1 MYSPLTCIARV
12 GTIDRATLDDHVGSL
27 IGQSG
32 RATGA
37 VRRVQS
43 ISRREAIGAVSWAAL
58 AVGIVAV
65 LLRQTVSLEPVVFAP
80 ISGIA
85 VLAVFVLARRWPD
98 WGILVAYVVAMAFF
112 IQLRDAADETG
123 LRTLTAYVLDWELW
137 MFAGVTPS
145 AWLQARIGGADSDPG
160 LPAYFSAFIHWTWFV
175 FPHAAVLGAWLFVRK
190 MAWRVTIIVA
200 LTFYLGVLLYFT
212 VPTAPPWMASDQG
225 LVDGIA
231 RGMNAVGPAILGVDL
246 YNWAFATMAE
256 PNPIAAMPS
265 LHFAASF
272 VVVGVGIVL
281 RSRWVVAVALLYSA
295 ALTFSLV
302 YLGEHYIA
310 DILAGGVVAF
320 IAFSAV
326 EGGRYVRAQLMLRR
340 TQLSASG
347 QRIAQWLREA
357 LRLPPSRIEAG

>member
-1 MYSPLTCIARV
+1 M
-12 GTIDRATLDDHVGSL
+12 
-27 IGQSG
+27 
-32 RATGA
+32 
-37 VRRVQS
+37 RRVQS
-43 ISRREAIGAVSWAAL
+43 ISSREAIGAVCWAAL
-58 AVGIVAV
+58 AVGLIA
-65 LLRQTVSLEPVVFAP
+65 LFLRQTVSLEPVVFAP

-85 VLAVFVLARRWPD
+85 VVAVFVLARRWGD
-98 WGILVAYVVAMAFF
+98 WGILVAYAVAMAFF

-123 LRTLTAYVLDWELW
+123 LRTLTGYVLDWELW

-145 AWLQARIGGADSDPG
+145 AWLQARIGGAGSDPG
-160 LPAYFSAFIHWTWFV
+160 FPAFFSAIIHWTWFV
-175 FPHAAVLGAWLFVRK
+175 FPHAAVIGVWLFARK

-225 LVDGIA
+225 LIEGIA
-231 RGMNAVGPAILGVDL
+231 RGMNSVGPAILGVDF
-246 YNWAFATMAE
+246 YKWAFDTMAE

-281 RSRWVVAVALLYSA
+281 RSRWVVTVALLYSA

-302 YLGEHYIA
+302 YLGEHYVA

-326 EGGRYVRAQLMLRR
+326 EGGTLRASTDHLASRAAER
-340 TQLSASG
+340 KRPTSGPGAPGGVAATSASDRG
-347 QRIAQWLREA
+347 GLASA
-357 LRLPPSRIEAG
+357 